1 MGLPYAAVPNVCSA
15 TAFGGTQYMSTCNG
29 GNPVSDDGGGSS
41 GGLAALSVLVLI
53 PIAGIGY
60 FIYWYYYR
68 KRSAGEGSN
77 GKQDDKAQ
85 KVTASN
91 NTGNRVNQSVDRHS
105 WLSSRN
111 DAFRVPQPPAQQSGH
126 GGGYL
131 PTNKDQAQSVLHPQ
145 AQSVSS
151 NTASLD

>member
-1 MGLPYAAVPNVCSA
+1 
-15 TAFGGTQYMSTCNG
+15 
-29 GNPVSDDGGGSS
+29 
-41 GGLAALSVLVLI
+41 
-53 PIAGIGY
+53 
-60 FIYWYYYR
+60 
-68 KRSAGEGSN
+68 
-77 GKQDDKAQ
+77 
-85 KVTASN
+85 VTASN
-91 NTGNRVNQSVDRHS
+91 NTGNDVNQSVDRQP

-151 NTASLD
+151 VTASLDLGRGFQSSASATRARQDPPSNPPEPAKFTHEGPDVKDQCREVIAERQSSGPPLAHAIVIEPSDVEGGIDRV